1 MDMKNAAI
9 LLIFALAI
17 LGLMVGVYY
26 TDDVDSEN
34 SHDSDLMRIY
44 EDNGGVLNVKLVK
57 EKIDNFYE
65 IVT

>member
-17 LGLMVGVYY
+17 LGLVVGVYY
-26 TDDVDSEN
+26 TEDVDSEN
-34 SHDSDLMRIY
+34 SHDSDLKRIY
-44 EDNGGVLNVKLVK
+44 EDNDGVLNVKLVK
-57 EKIDNFYE
+57 EKIDNFYQ